1 MKKLILLIILISLAL
16 MAGCGEFPRPALA
29 VPEDVPVQNSP
40 PTENPTSTGNTAEYD
55 HTEREP
61 ETRPI
66 PDTDV
71 SENSPYT
78 YEEPPY
84 DCEDP
89 FYIPENPSGEYPG
102 ERPMIALTFDD
113 GPSIHTERILD
124 LLERYNARATFF
136 VVGNRV
142 EQRQDIVIRTV
153 NLGSEIAGHSWA
165 HCNFNR
171 LSEEEISENITETS
185 AVIES
190 VLGSSVNFFRPPF
203 GAINER
209 GARVSYELGYAIINW
224 TADTQDWKYRDANTV
239 FNAVMNLAED
249 GAVILLHDIHSTT
262 ADAMELAIPALVA
275 RGYQL
280 VTVSE
285 LLYHFYGEL
294 EPGQVYG
301 RPGKVD

>member
-1 MKKLILLIILISLAL
+1 
-16 MAGCGEFPRPALA
+16 
-29 VPEDVPVQNSP
+29 
-40 PTENPTSTGNTAEYD
+40 
-55 HTEREP
+55 
-61 ETRPI
+61 
-66 PDTDV
+66 
-71 SENSPYT
+71 
-78 YEEPPY
+78 
-84 DCEDP
+84 
-89 FYIPENPSGEYPG
+89 
-102 ERPMIALTFDD
+102 MIALTFDD

-142 EQRQDIVIRTV
+142 ESRQDIVLRAV

-171 LSEEEISENITETS
+171 LSEEEIAENITATS

-190 VLGSSVNFFRPPF
+190 VIGSSVNFFRPPF

-209 GARVSYELGYAIINW
+209 GSRVSYELGYAIVNW
-224 TADTQDWKYRDANTV
+224 TADTQDWKYRNANTV

-249 GAVILLHDIHSTT
+249 GAVILLHDIHETT
-262 ADAMELAIPALVA
+262 ADAMELAIPALAA
-275 RGYQL
+275 RGYRL

-285 LLYHFYGEL
+285 LLYHFYDEL
-294 EPGQVYG
+294 EPGRVYG